1 MIAALRKIT
10 TTAINLVFP
19 PSCVHCGR
27 EGQLLCH
34 ICVSESTAVLQN
46 VCRLCAEPLAKPG
59 MCSRCVAERPWID
72 RLYGSFLY
80 ETLVASA
87 IKALKFDDKRA
98 LGTILGGMF
107 NTEVMDRSEAD
118 VIDPVPTDSSR
129 LRSRGFN
136 QPGLFARMLSNRME
150 VAFGG
155 DVLVRVGQ
163 TIPQSKQPT
172 AAAKHG
178 ALLGAFEVRASRVI
192 AVVGK
197 RILIVDDVFTTGST
211 VKGCAVALK
220 AHGASWVGVA
230 ASAVQPIGSLIVML
244 LGIVR
249 LDPEL
254 GNECPC

>member
-10 TTAINLVFP
+10 TSAINLVFP

-27 EGQLLCH
+27 EGRLLCH

-59 MCSRCVAERPWID
+59 TYSRCVAERPWID

-80 ETLVASA
+80 ETPVGTS
-87 IKALKFDDKRA
+87 IKSLKFDDERA

-107 NTEVMDRSEAD
+107 NTEAMDRSEAD
-118 VIDPVPTDSSR
+118 VIVLVPMHSSR
-129 LRSRGFN
+129 LRSWGFN
-136 QPGLFARMLSNRME
+136 QSGLFARMLSNRME

-163 TIPQSKQPT
+163 TIPQSEQPT
-172 AAAKHG
+172 AAARHG
-178 ALLGAFEVRASRVI
+178 ALLGAFEVRASRVS

-197 RILIVDDVFTTGST
+197 RILKVDDVFTTGST
-211 VKGCAVALK
+211 VKGCAAALK
-220 AHGASWVGVA
+220 THGASWVGVA
-230 ASAVQPIGSLIVML
+230 VSAVQPIGALK
-244 LGIVR
+244 
-249 LDPEL
+249 
-254 GNECPC
+254 